1 MSTDTD
7 SRQAK
12 VYTDLSEFI
21 VYLSKSRNGFALPE
35 FRKWRVP
42 DAVAGVGLFLAT
54 IALTLATFGSGY
66 ARYVLILGLVATVVA
81 VWLLGKLPK
90 FGPDGLTRLRWAL
103 EARAPR
109 TSCTHA
115 PVSLA
120 GRRVDPRSGRLVS
133 ANTRGRG

>member
-1 MSTDTD
+1 MSNGTD

-21 VYLSKSRNGFALPE
+21 VYLSKSRNGFSLPD

-42 DAVAGVGLFLAT
+42 DAVSGIGLFLLT
-54 IALTLATFGSGY
+54 IVLTIVTFGSGY
-66 ARYVLILGLVATVVA
+66 ARYVLIIGLVATVLS

-90 FGPDGLTRLRWAL
+90 FGPDGLTRLRWFV

-109 TSCTHA
+109 TTSTH
-115 PVSLA
+115 LA
-120 GRRVDPRSGRLVS
+120 AALADRAVDPRTGRLVPL
-133 ANTRGRG
+133 TRAGR